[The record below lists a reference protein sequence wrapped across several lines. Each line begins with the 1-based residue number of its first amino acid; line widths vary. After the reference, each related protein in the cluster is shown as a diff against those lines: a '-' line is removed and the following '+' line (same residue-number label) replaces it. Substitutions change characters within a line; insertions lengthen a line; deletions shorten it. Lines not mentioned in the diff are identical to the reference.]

1 MSGPSQYSRVNGW
14 TLPLHPLQCL
24 SWLAAALFS
33 LAYYVVFVPA
43 AISDLQVYL
52 IIINAVLISS
62 YVFFTII
69 AVTINPAEKQ
79 VRVKQGR
86 KGRKMP
92 TLDPAHSHVIENFYC
107 NLCELPIS
115 SSRTKHCKCCNK
127 CVSNFDHHCKWLNN
141 CVGSRNYTYFIGIL
155 MSASMSLTLSV
166 VLATFYSIAYF
177 TDLSHGYWM
186 QGYRDYWI
194 IFPQGSIEHLNKL
207 KSNGEIFKI
216 FNQPIPGDVYVGL
229 MITIG
234 LLILATDL
242 LLLHLLFF
250 HAYLFAR
257 KMTTY
262 EFIVSKRQKSQ
273 VVPQKS
279 TPTSAKLEEIERT
292 ASVRTTLSFSS
303 ALKPMT
309 NGRPRS
315 PSNPMNCAADNPL
328 FGSISVLENATNFRH
343 DLGQPFGEEI
353 NNLAQNTNYAQEPDF
368 TAIGAIMSKVNRQEE
383 RIRISTRK
391 LPMGSCAGERGSVPR
406 NVVVPIEVSHEP
418 ETGMNYG
425 DDLSS
430 RRLNMEQSTVPDDTR
445 ELPGSPPHRKAV
457 LVDTPHAALNKRSFV
472 MQHPRSPNDGISD
485 ASGVNSRSRQLNSG
499 TASLTSPVEE
509 DGKEN
514 SYDVTYETPLSLLR
528 ISDSGEQT
536 DELE

>member
-1 MSGPSQYSRVNGW
+1 MPGPSQYSRVNGW
-14 TLPLHPLQCL
+14 TLPLHPLQFL
-24 SWLAAALFS
+24 SWLTAILFS
-33 LAYYVVFVPA
+33 LAYYVLFVPA

-62 YVFFTII
+62 YVLFTII

-186 QGYRDYWI
+186 QGYRDYWN
-194 IFPQGSIEHLNKL
+194 IFPQGSVEHLNKL
-207 KSNGEIFKI
+207 KDSGEIFKI

-229 MITIG
+229 MITTG

-273 VVPQKS
+273 AVPQKP

-292 ASVRTTLSFSS
+292 ASVRTTLSFSTS
-303 ALKPMT
+303 QKSLT

-315 PSNPMNCAADNPL
+315 PAGAMNCAADNPL
-328 FGSISVLENATNFRH
+328 FGSITVLEDATAFRQ
-343 DLGQPFGEEI
+343 DPDQPFGEEI
-353 NNLAQNTNYAQEPDF
+353 NTLAQNTNYNQEPDLN
-368 TAIGAIMSKVNRQEE
+368 AIGAIMYKVNRHED
-383 RIRISTRK
+383 RTRISTRM
-391 LPMGSCAGERGSVPR
+391 LPMGSCAGERGSVP
-406 NVVVPIEVSHEP
+406 
-418 ETGMNYG
+418 
-425 DDLSS
+425 
-430 RRLNMEQSTVPDDTR
+430 
-445 ELPGSPPHRKAV
+445 K
-457 LVDTPHAALNKRSFV
+457 
-472 MQHPRSPNDGISD
+472 
-485 ASGVNSRSRQLNSG
+485 VNS
-499 TASLTSPVEE
+499 
-509 DGKEN
+509 
-514 SYDVTYETPLSLLR
+514 
-528 ISDSGEQT
+528 
-536 DELE
+536 